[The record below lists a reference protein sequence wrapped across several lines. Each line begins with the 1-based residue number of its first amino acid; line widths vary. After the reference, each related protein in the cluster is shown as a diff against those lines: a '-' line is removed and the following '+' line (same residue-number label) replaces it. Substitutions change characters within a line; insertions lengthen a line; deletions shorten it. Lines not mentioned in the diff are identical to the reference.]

1 MSSSDINRPMAAAG
15 AMLCAMLV
23 IGFVDNFVATTGE
36 TIGLW
41 QFQILRAVM
50 AMPLVFGLSLL
61 GMGVFWPQNPGRV
74 LARSF
79 FVAMAI
85 LLYFGSLSFMPIA
98 QAVAGFF
105 VSPICVLLINVFV
118 MRQRVGPWR
127 TGAVAA
133 GFLGILLVVQPGGG
147 GFSPWMLM
155 PVLGGMFNAVGMI
168 ATRSWC
174 EGESAVSLLAGF
186 LFMQALLGAVM
197 LVLLPLAGI
206 AGGEGVGAFL
216 TRGWV
221 WDITPVLPLM
231 VMLAAGAVAG
241 VGLIFRAYQLEE
253 PSFVA
258 VFEYAL
264 MLFAPFFAWLLF
276 NQVIGWLQALGILLI
291 MAAGSVIALRGEAPA
306 TAGQE
311 HDAPVV

>member
-1 MSSSDINRPMAAAG
+1 MSSSDINRPMAAAATMLG
-15 AMLCAMLV
+15 AMFI
-23 IGFVDNFVATTGE
+23 IGFVDNFVATAGQ

-41 QFQILRAVM
+41 QFQILRFAL
-50 AMPLVFGLSLL
+50 ALPLVFGLSLL
-61 GMGVFWPQNPGRV
+61 GMGTVRPRHAGRV

-105 VSPICVLLINVFV
+105 VSPIFVLLINVFV
-118 MRQRVGPWR
+118 MKQKVGPWR
-127 TGAVAA
+127 WGAVAV
-133 GFLGILLVVQPGGG
+133 GFMGILLVVRPESGS
-147 GFSPWMLM
+147 FSLWMLM
-155 PVLGGMFNAVGMI
+155 PVLGGAFNAVAMI

-174 EGESAVSLLAGF
+174 EGESAVSLLGGF
-186 LFMQALLGAVM
+186 LFMQAVLGAAM
-197 LVLLPLAGI
+197 LLVLAGL
-206 AGGEGVGAFL
+206 GGAEEETFL

-221 WDITPVLPLM
+221 WDFRPVLPLM
-231 VMLAAGAVAG
+231 VMLAAGGVAG

-264 MLFAPFFAWLLF
+264 MPFASFFAWALF
-276 NQVIGWLQALGILLI
+276 GQTLGWMQALGIVLI
-291 MAAGSVIALRGEAPA
+291 TAAGVVIALRGEAPA

>member
-1 MSSSDINRPMAAAG
+1 
-15 AMLCAMLV
+15 MLGAMLV
-23 IGFVDNFVATTGE
+23 IGFIDNFVATAGE

-41 QFQILRAVM
+41 QFQILRAVL
-50 AMPLVFGLSLL
+50 AMPLVFGLSLF
-61 GMGVFWPQNPGRV
+61 GMGVFWPQSPGRV

-118 MRQRVGPWR
+118 MRLRVGIWR
-127 TGAVAA
+127 SGAVAV
-133 GFLGILLVVQPGGG
+133 GFLGILLVVQPGGAD
-147 GFSPWMLM
+147 FTPWMLM
-155 PVLGGMFNAVGMI
+155 PVAGGMFNAVGMI

-186 LFMQALLGAVM
+186 LFMQLILGGVM
-197 LVLLPLAGI
+197 LAVLPLAGI
-206 AGGEGVGAFL
+206 PAGEGVTAFL

-221 WDITPVLPLM
+221 WDMAPVLPLM
-231 VMLAAGAVAG
+231 AMLSVGAVAG
-241 VGLIFRAYQLEE
+241 VGLVFRAYQLEE

-258 VFEYAL
+258 VFEYSL
-264 MLFAPFFAWLLF
+264 MLFAPLFAWILF
-276 NQVIGWLQALGILLI
+276 GQTIGWLQALGILLI
-291 MAAGSVIALRGEAPA
+291 TGAGAVIALRGEAPA

>member
-1 MSSSDINRPMAAAG
+1 
-15 AMLCAMLV
+15 MLGAMLV
-23 IGFVDNFVATTGE
+23 IGFIDNFVATAGE

-41 QFQILRAVM
+41 QFQIMRAVM
-50 AMPLVFGLSLL
+50 AMPLVFCLSLL
-61 GMGVFWPQNPGRV
+61 GMGVFRPRHPGRV

-118 MRQRVGPWR
+118 MRLRVGIWR
-127 TGAVAA
+127 SGAVAI
-133 GFLGILLVVQPGGG
+133 GFLGILLVVQPGGAD
-147 GFSPWMLM
+147 FTPWMLM

-197 LVLLPLAGI
+197 LLVLPLAGI
-206 AGGEGVGAFL
+206 EGGTGVTAFL

-221 WDITPVLPLM
+221 WDVGPVLPIM
-231 VMLAAGAVAG
+231 VMMAAGAVAG

-264 MLFAPFFAWLLF
+264 MLFAPLFAWLLF
-276 NQVIGWLQALGILLI
+276 GQTIGGMQAFGILLI
-291 MAAGSVIALRGEAPA
+291 VGAGAVIALRGDAPA

>member
-1 MSSSDINRPMAAAG
+1 MSSSDMNRPLAAAAAMLG
-15 AMLCAMLV
+15 AMVV
-23 IGFVDNFVATTGE
+23 IGFADNFVATAGK

-41 QFQILRAVM
+41 QFQILRAAM
-50 AMPLVFGLSLL
+50 AMPLVYGLSLL
-61 GMGVFWPQNPGRV
+61 GMGVFWPQSPLRV

-118 MRQRVGPWR
+118 MRLRVGPWR
-127 TGAVAA
+127 SGAVAV

-174 EGESAVSLLAGF
+174 GGESTVSLLAGF

-197 LVLLPLAGI
+197 LAVLPLAGI
-206 AGGEGVGAFL
+206 EGGEGVAAFL

-221 WDITPVLPLM
+221 WDIGPVLPIM
-231 VMLAAGAVAG
+231 VMMAVGAVAG

-264 MLFAPFFAWLLF
+264 MLFAPLFAWLLF
-276 NQVIGWLQALGILLI
+276 GQTVGWMQAFGILLI
-291 MAAGSVIALRGEAPA
+291 IGAGTVIALRGDAPA

>member
-1 MSSSDINRPMAAAG
+1 MSSSDVNRPLAATL
-15 AMLCAMLV
+15 AMIGSMLV
-23 IGFVDNFVATTGE
+23 IGFVDNFVATAGE

-41 QFQILRAVM
+41 QFQMMRAM
-50 AMPLVFGLSLL
+50 IAMPLVFCLSLL
-61 GMGVFWPQNPGRV
+61 GMGVFWPRRPGRV

-79 FVAMAI
+79 FVAVAI
-85 LLYFGSLSFMPIA
+85 LLYFASLSFMPIA

-118 MRQRVGPWR
+118 MRLRVGLWR
-127 TGAVAA
+127 SGAVAV

-147 GFSPWMLM
+147 GFSLWMLL

-186 LFMQALLGAVM
+186 LFMQGLLGAG
-197 LVLLPLAGI
+197 VLAVLHGAGI
-206 AGGEGVGAFL
+206 TGGEGLGAFL

-221 WDITPVLPLM
+221 WDMTPVLPLM
-231 VMLAAGAVAG
+231 AMLSFGAVAG
-241 VGLIFRAYQLEE
+241 VGLMFRAYQLEE

-258 VFEYAL
+258 VFEYSL
-264 MLFAPFFAWLLF
+264 MLFAPLFAWILF
-276 NQVIGWLQALGILLI
+276 GQTVGGVQALGILLI
-291 MAAGSVIALRGEAPA
+291 MAAGAVIALRGEAPA

-311 HDAPVV
+311 HDAPIV